1 MAQHDGR
8 AALPAG
14 CTDTPELRGGGVP
27 GGQKA
32 GPIRRGRVRGP
43 GNPPRGVGLKSG
55 GGAFAKGRS
64 PAGMGAAGAGGRFYH
79 GRVTPPATA
88 RDQWGRV
95 PGAQWLPLGLPG
107 ALPEGRLDTAG

>member
-55 GGAFAKGRS
+55 GGAPSQEGDPPRGWGQ
-64 PAGMGAAGAGGRFYH
+64 PA
-79 GRVTPPATA
+79 
-88 RDQWGRV
+88 
-95 PGAQWLPLGLPG
+95 
-107 ALPEGRLDTAG
+107 PEGDFIMAG